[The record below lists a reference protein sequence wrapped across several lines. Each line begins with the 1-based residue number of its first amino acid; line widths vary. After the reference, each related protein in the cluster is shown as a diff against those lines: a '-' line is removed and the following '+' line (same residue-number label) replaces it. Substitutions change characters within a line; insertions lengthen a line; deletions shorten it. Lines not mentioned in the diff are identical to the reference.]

1 MVLRTAGFVRLGH
14 IFRDK
19 IKQTIAFDI
28 VLALWRFCR
37 NVCFDMLNRLA

>member
-1 MVLRTAGFVRLGH
+1 MAASP
-14 IFRDK
+14 

-37 NVCFDMLNRLA
+37 NVCFDMLNRQA